1 MRPPP
6 LVSRDRPELEPLAAP
21 PSIEEQTVRG
31 YECDGCGESFEGE
44 PAGSGLFIWSR
55 GDEVRYEEPP
65 LCEACASKVTLGALL
80 SWEDEGGE
88 EEG

>member
-6 LVSRDRPELEPLAAP
+6 LVTLDRLDTETPNSVRSEPRT
-21 PSIEEQTVRG
+21 ERG
-31 YECDGCGESFEGE
+31 FECDVCGERFEGE

-55 GDEVRYEEPP
+55 GTEVRYEQPP
-65 LCEACASKVTLGALL
+65 LCEECASKVTIGALL
-80 SWEDEGGE
+80 AWENEEE

>member
-6 LVSRDRPELEPLAAP
+6 LVSRDRPELEDRTPNEP
-21 PSIEEQTVRG
+21 PEGAVVRG
-31 YECDGCGESFEGE
+31 YECDRCGEKFDGE

-55 GDEVRYEEPP
+55 GGELRYEEPP
-65 LCEACASKVTLGALL
+65 LCERCASKVTLGALL
-80 SWEDEGGE
+80 RWEDEGE